1 MATFPK
7 HVVLY
12 SEGVGKYANFS
23 AGDPIQVN
31 GKQAWNPHSR
41 FEVRQSTR
49 HPTMVHLRS
58 SYNNKFLQL
67 GQDDDFIY
75 PSSINPIDDQTK
87 TTSTLFIPEFSS
99 GDTFSL
105 LHVQLGLYV
114 TSYDNGSVYCLRAV
128 SLTPSDPNCMF
139 KFTDWK
145 SLVSLPKHL
154 TFKGDNGSY
163 LGLVSGSA
171 VMRFQID
178 DKANKTIVHE
188 LATLSDGTVRIKNIS
203 EGAFWRLKSNDYIF
217 ADDLTTTTTPPTPAS
232 IFQPYQ
238 VKTKVIALRNMGN
251 QLYCKRYTG
260 IPDNSLC
267 AKDSEITGYARLEL
281 TELVTSR
288 TIHDFVFDIA
298 NGWVDNKTENVTLN
312 GEGQVVTNETDQ
324 TRIIDAMIYYKD
336 TKTSTTWTSASS
348 SLKVGPTVTIQPDQI
363 PVITDSSEIVM
374 SDPFQKSYV
383 WGETTTQDSDQYK
396 HHSIT
401 LPPWTMAT
409 VQLKA
414 SFAICHVPLAYT
426 RHDVLDESTGQPP
439 ETHTMDDGDY
449 KGTNY
454 FNFTF
459 HDSEPIPITKKKN

>member
-1 MATFPK
+1 MTTLPRF
-7 HVVLY
+7 VVLY
-12 SEGVGKYANFS
+12 SESVEKYANFS
-23 AGDPIQVN
+23 TDEPIQVN
-31 GKQAWNPHSR
+31 GKQAWSPRSR

-75 PSSINPIDDQTK
+75 PSSINPIEDQTK

-99 GDTFSL
+99 GETFSL
-105 LHVQLGLYV
+105 LHVQRGLYV
-114 TSYDNGSVYCLRAV
+114 TTYDNVP
-128 SLTPSDPNCMF
+128 T
-139 KFTDWK
+139 
-145 SLVSLPKHL
+145 HL
-154 TFKGDNGSY
+154 AFKGDNGSY
-163 LGLVSGSA
+163 LGLVSGA
-171 VMRFQID
+171 AMRFKID

-188 LATLSDGTVRIKNIS
+188 LAALPDGTVRIKNTS
-203 EGAFWRLKSNDYIF
+203 EGAFWRLNPDDYIF
-217 ADDLTTTTTPPTPAS
+217 ADDLTTTNTPPTRGS
-232 IFQPYQ
+232 VFQPYQ

-251 QLYCKRYTG
+251 QLYCKN
-260 IPDNSLC
+260 NSFS

-281 TELVTSR
+281 TELVSFR
-288 TIHDFVFDIA
+288 MIHDFIFDIT
-298 NGWVDNKTENVTLN
+298 NGWVDNKTEHEILN

-336 TKTSTTWTSASS
+336 TKTSSTWTSANSP
-348 SLKVGPTVTIQPDQI
+348 LKLGPTVTIQPDQI
-363 PVITDSSEIVM
+363 PVITDSSEIAK

-383 WGETTTQDSDQYK
+383 WGETTTQNSDRYK
-396 HHSIT
+396 HHSVT
-401 LPPWTMAT
+401 LPPWTMVT

-426 RHDVLDESTGQPP
+426 RHDILDETTGQQP
-439 ETHTMDDGDY
+439 ETHTMDDGEY

-459 HDSEPIPITKKKN
+459 HDSEPKPITKKKN

>member
-1 MATFPK
+1 MTTLPRF
-7 HVVLY
+7 VVLY
-12 SEGVGKYANFS
+12 SESVEKYANFS
-23 AGDPIQVN
+23 TGEPIQVN
-31 GKQAWNPHSR
+31 GKQAWSPRSR

-75 PSSINPIDDQTK
+75 PSSINPIEDQTK
-87 TTSTLFIPEFSS
+87 TTSTLLIPEFSS
-99 GDTFSL
+99 GETFSL
-105 LHVQLGLYV
+105 LHVQRGLYV
-114 TSYDNGSVYCLRAV
+114 TTYDNGSVYCLRAI
-128 SLTPSDPNCMF
+128 SPTPSNPNCMF

-145 SLVSLPKHL
+145 SLVPLPTHL
-154 TFKGDNGSY
+154 AFKGDNGSY
-163 LGLVSGSA
+163 LGLVSGA
-171 VMRFQID
+171 AMRFKID

-188 LATLSDGTVRIKNIS
+188 LAALPDGTVRIKNTS
-203 EGAFWRLKSNDYIF
+203 EGAFWRLNPDDYIF
-217 ADDLTTTTTPPTPAS
+217 ADDLTTTNTPPTRGS
-232 IFQPYQ
+232 VFQPYQ

-260 IPDNSLC
+260 QLDNSFS

-281 TELVTSR
+281 TELVSFR
-288 TIHDFVFDIA
+288 MIHDFIFDIT
-298 NGWVDNKTENVTLN
+298 NGWVDNKTEHEILN

-336 TKTSTTWTSASS
+336 TKTSSTWTSANSP
-348 SLKVGPTVTIQPDQI
+348 LKLGPTVTIQPDQI
-363 PVITDSSEIVM
+363 PVITDSSEIAK

-383 WGETTTQDSDQYK
+383 WGETTTQNSDRYK
-396 HHSIT
+396 HHSVT
-401 LPPWTMAT
+401 LPPWTMVT

-426 RHDVLDESTGQPP
+426 RHGILDETTGQQP
-439 ETHTMDDGDY
+439 ETHTMDDGEY

-459 HDSEPIPITKKKN
+459 HDSEPKPITKKKN